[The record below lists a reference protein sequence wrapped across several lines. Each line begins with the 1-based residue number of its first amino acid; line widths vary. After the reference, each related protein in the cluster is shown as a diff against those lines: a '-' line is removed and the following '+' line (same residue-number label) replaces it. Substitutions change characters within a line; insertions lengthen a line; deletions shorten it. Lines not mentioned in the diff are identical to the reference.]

1 MAKKFLT
8 PINLVSLQSDPASAQ
23 MGTFY
28 YNDTLNTVRY
38 YDGDVWISFQK
49 ENLIEYPID
58 TISPTVVDTWDLSL
72 YTTIEY
78 TVQIKQG
85 TNFRSSKIMILTDQN
100 LVYHTE
106 YGIIS
111 IGNDIAGLSIDASTT
126 TIPGG
131 KLGKLVIQISDANT
145 NNAQVKLLKTTI
157 A

>member
-8 PINLVSLQSDPASAQ
+8 PIKLVSLQSDPSNSQ
-23 MGTFY
+23 SGTFY
-28 YNDTLNTVRY
+28 FNSNLNKIRY
-38 YDGDVWISFQK
+38 FDGDSWGSLQK
-49 ENLIEYPID
+49 ENLIEYPIN

-78 TVQIKQG
+78 TLQIVQG
-85 TNFRSSKIMILTDQN
+85 TNFRSSKIMVLTDQN
-100 LVYHTE
+100 LVYYTE

-111 IGNDIAGLSIDASTT
+111 IGNDINGLSIDASTT

>member
-1 MAKKFLT
+1 MPNNIVIVRARGARGPKGD
-8 PINLVSLQSDPASAQ
+8 PGNL
-23 MGTFY
+23 
-28 YNDTLNTVRY
+28 
-38 YDGDVWISFQK
+38 